1 MGTGGSAPR
10 KPPTCAMTRPPG
22 HRGQSRDA
30 KTVKLIRE
38 CDLVRRRGTTTLSV
52 EALADP
58 GGDGAG
64 HGGSGAAAAA
74 AGGRWAHAAGYA
86 PLELIGEDLAPGSP
100 GAQRPGA

>member
-1 MGTGGSAPR
+1 
-10 KPPTCAMTRPPG
+10 MTRPPG

-58 GGDGAG
+58 GAMERAMADLVPPPLLPEGDGRTLLG
-64 HGGSGAAAAA
+64 MR
-74 AGGRWAHAAGYA
+74 RW
-86 PLELIGEDLAPGSP
+86 S
-100 GAQRPGA
+100 